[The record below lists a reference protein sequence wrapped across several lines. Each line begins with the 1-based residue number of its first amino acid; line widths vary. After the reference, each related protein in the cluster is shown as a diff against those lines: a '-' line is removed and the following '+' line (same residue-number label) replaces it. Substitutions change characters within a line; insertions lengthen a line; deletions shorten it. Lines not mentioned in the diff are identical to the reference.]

1 MPMPDLT
8 ALPAMK
14 PFPARA
20 GKPDLMASEH
30 GGPAIILVVED
41 VHETRDGIET
51 LLTADGYRV
60 AVARDQRDAIES
72 AQRTTPDLILVGL
85 AGSLRAV
92 IFSALSIRQGAALGE
107 RVALVVFCA
116 AEIDEGDE
124 VAIGK
129 NVHLTHPDNFNQV
142 RGLIARLLHEN
153 SIVGGNVRP
162 LKGTL

>member
-1 MPMPDLT
+1 MKTFQST
-8 ALPAMK
+8 ASKQESLLMTSQN
-14 PFPARA
+14 
-20 GKPDLMASEH
+20 GKS
-30 GGPAIILVVED
+30 AIILVVED

-51 LLTADGYRV
+51 LLTADGYTV
-60 AVARDQRDAIES
+60 AVARDQRDAIDS

-85 AGSLRAV
+85 AGSLREV
-92 IFSALSIRQGAALGE
+92 IFSALSIRQSAALGE

-142 RGLIARLLHEN
+142 RGLIARLLNEN
-153 SIVGGNVRP
+153 SIAGGIATPAN
-162 LKGTL
+162 KGIL